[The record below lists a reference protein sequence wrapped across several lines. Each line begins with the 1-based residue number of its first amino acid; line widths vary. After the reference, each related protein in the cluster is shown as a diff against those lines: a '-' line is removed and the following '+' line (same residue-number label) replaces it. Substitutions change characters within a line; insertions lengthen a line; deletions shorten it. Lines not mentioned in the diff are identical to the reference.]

1 MFAQHLLHTSALL
14 GLKVGF
20 GGSVTCDLGPGPE
33 EEGDEYGVVGEGFG
47 GQRYM
52 SLFSERTT
60 KQRMWPWAV

>member
-47 GQRYM
+47 GQRFM
-52 SLFSERTT
+52 SLFS
-60 KQRMWPWAV
+60 